1 MNKWITILTSR
12 TIGALI
18 LLLRIVGNQL
28 NFLVVHAR
36 HVRLRGGSGRR
47 DGTRWSKGG
56 LAANDWSL
64 SLGTSGGGVFR
75 HRRQHGG
82 HDRKRGFIVG
92 ASIPGCVRGHG
103 GRVVW
108 GGRVAVKAKG
118 GRQLADLVRRVLG
131 EVLHHGDLGKVEIE
145 VERQVGRGGG
155 TEDWSGAVDGA
166 GMVREGVVIRRIR
179 IRSEG

>member
-18 LLLRIVGNQL
+18 LLLRIVRKQL
-28 NFLVVHAR
+28 KFLVVHGGQ
-36 HVRLRGGSGRR
+36 VWLRGGSGRR
-47 DGTRWSKGG
+47 DGARWSKGC

-64 SLGTSGGGVFR
+64 GLDTSGGGVFR
-75 HRRQHGG
+75 HRCQHGG
-82 HDRKRGFIVG
+82 HDRKRGLIVG
-92 ASIPGCVRGHG
+92 AGIPGCVGGHG

-108 GGRVAVKAKG
+108 GRRVAVEAKG
-118 GRQLADLVRRVLG
+118 GRQLADLVGRVLG
-131 EVLHHGDLGKVEIE
+131 KVLHHGDLGKVEIE

-155 TEDWSGAVDGA
+155 TKDWAGAVDGA
-166 GMVREGVVIRRIR
+166 GMVREGVVIRRVR